1 MASKE
6 HDFSVGSI
14 PRNIISLALPMT
26 AAQLINVLYSVVDR
40 IYLGRLPGHLALTGL
55 GLTLP
60 IISIVMGFANLC
72 GTGGAPLCSIYR
84 GKGEEEE
91 AERIMGNAFTLLLIF
106 GAAVTGVFLLFRH
119 PLLYLFGASDATYP
133 YAEAYMTIYLLGTVF
148 VMIGL
153 GMNPFIT
160 SQGFGRTGM
169 MTVGLGAVVNIV
181 ISIVMG
187 FANLC
192 GTGGAPLCSIYRG
205 KGEEEEAERIMG
217 NAFTLL
223 LIFGAAVTGVFLL
236 FRHPL
241 LYLFGASDATYPYA
255 EAYMTIYLL
264 GTVFVMIGLGM
275 NPFITSQG
283 FGRTGMMTVGLGAVV
298 NIVLDPVFIFAL
310 DMGVRGAALATVIAQ
325 GCSAVWVLK
334 FLTGRKAILR
344 LRLRNLALG
353 AGRVKSIVALGLSG
367 FFMNL
372 TNSLVQVV
380 CNATLQAYGGDLYVG
395 VMTIINSLREVFF
408 MPVQGL
414 TNGAQPVT
422 GYNYGA
428 GRYSRVRSSI
438 RFSVAVTVGY
448 AAVFWAAAM
457 LFPGLLIR
465 VFNSEPEVVAAGIP
479 ALRIYFCLF
488 IPMSLQMAGQGVF
501 VSLGRSKQAVF
512 FSLLRKAIIN
522 APLTVVLPIWMGT
535 TGVFTAEAISQLVGG
550 LACSL
555 TMYFTVYRP
564 LGRLPDRPPE
574 NI

>member
-1 MASKE
+1 MASQLLTGFFIIV
-6 HDFSVGSI
+6 DGFFIGQSIGDVGLASI
-14 PRNIISLALPMT
+14 NILWPIAAVILA
-26 AAQLINVLYSVVDR
+26 
-40 IYLGRLPGHLALTGL
+40 TGL
-55 GLTLP
+55 G
-60 IISIVMGFANLC
+60 IGSGGSVVMTHAM
-72 GTGGAPLCSIYR
+72 GAGDTEKALAAR
-84 GKGEEEE
+84 G
-91 AERIMGNAFTLLLIF
+91 NTLLCL
-106 GAAVTGVFLLFRH
+106 GAATVLLTAALGLSYPWLLRLLGATGELYQPAADYTVVVVLAGGLQIFNSGLN
-119 PLLYLFGASDATYP
+119 PLLRGS
-133 YAEAYMTIYLLGTVF
+133 
-148 VMIGL
+148 
-153 GMNPFIT
+153 
-160 SQGFGRTGM
+160 GRTVAAMAIMIFSLLCNILLDWLFIAVFAWGM
-169 MTVGLGAVVNIV
+169 
-181 ISIVMG
+181 
-187 FANLC
+187 
-192 GTGGAPLCSIYRG
+192 
-205 KGEEEEAERIMG
+205 
-217 NAFTLL
+217 
-223 LIFGAAVTGVFLL
+223 
-236 FRHPL
+236 
-241 LYLFGASDATYPYA
+241 
-255 EAYMTIYLL
+255 
-264 GTVFVMIGLGM
+264 
-275 NPFITSQG
+275 
-283 FGRTGMMTVGLGAVV
+283 
-298 NIVLDPVFIFAL
+298 
-310 DMGVRGAALATVIAQ
+310 RGAALATVIAQ